1 VSSGELSVIGG
12 LNYIFPKKKEIEETG
27 CVEEKKQEDLKVY
40 IYIYIYIKGSL
51 EDFLELGLGGYRE
64 RTRRKDKRRR
74 VLGQLKT
81 KIKK

>member
-40 IYIYIYIKGSL
+40 IYIYIYKG
-51 EDFLELGLGGYRE
+51 FF
-64 RTRRKDKRRR
+64 RRLFGIGSRW
-74 VLGQLKT
+74 V
-81 KIKK
+81 

>member
-40 IYIYIYIKGSL
+40 IYIYI
-51 EDFLELGLGGYRE
+51 
-64 RTRRKDKRRR
+64 
-74 VLGQLKT
+74 
-81 KIKK
+81 